1 MCVSC
6 IYVYVCV
13 CIMYIYY
20 GKVVVI
26 HSRICSQCVICGLLG
41 VTGEDM
47 VVISAVLP
55 FTPFQPQF
63 EEVGG
68 LSELVPS

>member
-1 MCVSC
+1 
-6 IYVYVCV
+6 
-13 CIMYIYY
+13 
-20 GKVVVI
+20 
-26 HSRICSQCVICGLLG
+26 
-41 VTGEDM
+41 M
-47 VVISAVLP
+47 VVISVVLP